1 MKLFT
6 NTSKTRLFA
15 TDSQVKN
22 LEPIEITSVAQA
34 TEDWGHSVFNLETL
48 QLNILSSTEWLPSQH
63 RRH

>member
-34 TEDWGHSVFNLETL
+34 TEDWGHSVFNISAQNSPT
-48 QLNILSSTEWLPSQH
+48 SKVVG
-63 RRH
+63 